1 MHSLQL
7 LNQVELCSKQT
18 SERIPQQR
26 IKECFKKITV
36 HENEKPH
43 KCDKS
48 CFKVKP
54 WDKTRGDNC
63 HLLTDFNDAVSFS
76 VTIFQTSVK
85 KLIQKTVQEGAF
97 QTQCQS
103 LKPICYYFVT
113 VCLFIKSCFPMLT
126 ARTQLRIHYIVGCR
140 GV

>member
-1 MHSLQL
+1 MDFNEKHLSRAKCKNLKSFQCIFCSFSTKWNCAL
-7 LNQVELCSKQT
+7 SKQPYKC
-18 SERIPQQR
+18 EICQGVLKRHQ
-26 IKECFKKITV
+26 KTV

-76 VTIFQTSVK
+76 VTIF
-85 KLIQKTVQEGAF
+85 
-97 QTQCQS
+97 
-103 LKPICYYFVT
+103 
-113 VCLFIKSCFPMLT
+113 
-126 ARTQLRIHYIVGCR
+126 
-140 GV
+140 